1 MEKLTLWIKISS
13 VAAVVS
19 AVTLALIPESK
30 LKNAYRTICT
40 LIVVFSL
47 FSALASVDISEF
59 DFSDTEEA
67 ISDSVEEKSDEL
79 LIKEGE
85 ELISSYLSGKLKD
98 NGFDLK
104 CKSKLQEVKSEL
116 RISKV
121 TVYGKVSEGEKAEI
135 IKLINENAKEE
146 IKVIFSDGYDE

>member
-47 FSALASVDISEF
+47 FSAFASVSISEF
-59 DFSDTEEA
+59 DFSDTEKA
-67 ISDSVEEKSDEL
+67 ISASAEEKSDEL

-85 ELISSYLSGKLKD
+85 ALINSYLSERLKEK
-98 NGFDLK
+98 GFDLK
-104 CKSKLQEVKSEL
+104 CKSEL
-116 RISKV
+116 CKTEKELVISKV
-121 TVYGKVSEGEKAEI
+121 KVYGRVSEDDKAEI
-135 IKLINENAKEE
+135 TGIINENAKEE
-146 IKVIFSDGYDE
+146 IKVIFSDGYD